1 MTATPPAVTDELVAA
16 LRVHL
21 DVAQLVELTEL
32 IAVENWR
39 SRVNA
44 ALGLESQGF
53 KAECEVAPSRPA
65 VGV

>member
-16 LRVHL
+16 LRFHL

-44 ALGLESQGF
+44 ALGLESQSF
-53 KAECEVAPSRPA
+53 KAEVAPSRPA